1 MLYNHSCMLHNVVS
15 IYMKYSQNEYNNYAT
30 LLLFCKK
37 NVLVSKFSGQKKVLQ
52 CLLEIRNFF
61 SQSEPRYLLNQLYIT
76 DYCIWIQKVKDNK
89 LISLADSLKKVWWCE
104 IV

>member
-1 MLYNHSCMLHNVVS
+1 MHCKHSYKLHNVVS
-15 IYMKYSQNEYNNYAT
+15 IYLKFLQDEYSSCHPT
-30 LLLFCKK
+30 FILK
-37 NVLVSKFSGQKKVLQ
+37 NFLVSKFSGQKKVLQ

-89 LISLADSLKKVWWCE
+89 LISLADSLKKVRRKYVC
-104 IV
+104 I